1 MYLFRFSRQFVLRF
15 VVTALMFAV
24 SSPLLAQ
31 MKAQQLLSTS
41 VEKYDAKYDK
51 VQRAIELFQAKEL
64 KASQEMLA
72 AVKKEHPEIAPS
84 EVLLGLL
91 HFAAQQRAAG
101 EASLDDAIL
110 KYPHD
115 PEAFILIAELAM
127 RDRHRPVA
135 QLGYDRAQQALAQ
148 FEGND
153 WRKKVLQIRLHA
165 GMSSLEETRGRHKES
180 IAHLKQWIELD
191 PQNPLAIGSL
201 GRQLFRSGQYADART
216 EFENLVKLAPNAPP
230 VDIAMGRLYSD
241 AGMEDEALKSM
252 TAAVTQFGDDI
263 RTRITVAEWSLSNN
277 HLALANENVEA
288 ALKIDKDAIGALVLK
303 ARIARLENDHKT
315 AESILSAAILAHP
328 NDFTISNE
336 LARTLAVLDDEEKRK
351 TGLKYAQRSFQ
362 FIKDRKTP
370 AGRESVMTFAW
381 LLLKNG
387 EPEKAEKVLHSMPEN
402 STVSSE
408 NAYIAGEIYAART
421 RRELAKQTLK
431 AALAN
436 KAPFPGRDNAE
447 KLLKELSSN

>member
-1 MYLFRFSRQFVLRF
+1 MHLFRFSKHDVLRTA
-15 VVTALMFAV
+15 VVALMCVATL
-24 SSPLLAQ
+24 PLHAQ

-41 VEKYDAKYDK
+41 VEKYDAKYSQ
-51 VQRAIELFQAKEL
+51 VQRAIELFQSKEL
-64 KASQEMLA
+64 KAAREMLA
-72 AVKKEHPEIAPS
+72 AAKKEHPEIAPP

-101 EASLDDAIL
+101 ESNLDSAIL
-110 KYPHD
+110 KYPSD

-135 QLGYDRAQQALAQ
+135 QLGYDRARQAIAQ

-165 GMSSLEETRGRHKES
+165 GMSSLEESRGRHKES
-180 IAHLKQWIELD
+180 IAHLKKWIALD
-191 PQNPLAIGSL
+191 PKNPLAIGSL
-201 GRQLFRSGQYADART
+201 GRQLFRSGQYTEART

-241 AGMEDEALKSM
+241 AGMNDEALKSM
-252 TAAVTQFGDDI
+252 SSAVKQFGDDV

-277 HLALANENVEA
+277 HLALAKENVEA
-288 ALKIDKDAIGALVLK
+288 ALKIDKDSIGALVLN

-336 LARTLAVLDDEEKRK
+336 LARTLAVSDDEEKRK

-362 FIKDRKTP
+362 FIKDRSTP

-381 LLLKNG
+381 LLLKIG
-387 EPEKAEKVLHSMPEN
+387 EAEKAEKALHSMPDN

-436 KAPFPGRDNAE
+436 KTPFPGRDKAE